1 MSDRLAPVGRG
12 PSDAAAG
19 PTAPLATLL
28 ARGWR
33 KRCPRCGEGR
43 LFKYLNVMHEHCE
56 ACGLRF
62 LEDQGDLFGYL
73 FVLDR
78 VLFLVPLIGMVF
90 LRVWVPNATWF
101 YAVWALAMVALV
113 VTLPQRTGISI
124 ALDYLLR
131 RRRAAV

>member
-1 MSDRLAPVGRG
+1 MTEPVE
-12 PSDAAAG
+12 AASL
-19 PTAPLATLL
+19 PLRTLL

-43 LFKYLNVMHEHCE
+43 LFKRLNVMHERC
-56 ACGLRF
+56 AVCGLRF

-90 LRVWVPNATWF
+90 LRVWIPTATWF
-101 YAVWALAMVALV
+101 YLVWAVAMLALV
-113 VTLPQRTGISI
+113 ATLPQRTGMSI
-124 ALDYLLR
+124 AVDYLLR
-131 RRRAAV
+131 RRRAPA